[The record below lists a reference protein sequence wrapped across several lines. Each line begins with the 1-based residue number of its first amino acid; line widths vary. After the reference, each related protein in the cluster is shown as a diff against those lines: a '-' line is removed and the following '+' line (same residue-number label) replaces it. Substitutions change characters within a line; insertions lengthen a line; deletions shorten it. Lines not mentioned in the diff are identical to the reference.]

1 MNNHTLFKKKGL
13 LNITR
18 AVFPAFF
25 LLLALLFVFGSSPAL
40 AYDLEKKVVKHELEN
55 GLVVLILERHISPT
69 ISLYIIHRV
78 GALQEEEGS
87 TGAAHLL
94 EHMLFKGTKTIG
106 TKNYRQEK
114 RILDQIRKTG
124 NALDLERLKGEQADR
139 GTINGLSE
147 KLRLLQS
154 QAKGLVV
161 DNEIDRLYTENGGVD
176 LNAST
181 GQDVTTYH
189 VSLPAN
195 KVELWARIESDR
207 MTNPVFREFYS
218 ERDVVM
224 EERKQTIESAPKR
237 KLMELLLATA
247 FKAHPYRRPII
258 GWPSDVQSLS
268 MDYIEW
274 FSRTY
279 HAPNNTVI
287 AIVGDVDP
295 VKTLGIVKKYFGAI
309 NRVSLPPLRI
319 TAEPAQQGEQ
329 RIVLAADANP
339 HLLIG
344 YHKPT
349 LPSFDDYVFDVIDA
363 LLTRGRTSRLYRTLV
378 EERGI
383 AESIDTANGLPGS
396 KYPNLFVI
404 MAAPRHPHT
413 AEELEAAIHEE
424 IEKLKREPVPPLEL
438 EKVVNQFRTDL
449 IRDLDSNAGLASK
462 LSYYEAIAGDFRY
475 ITRHIQVVESIK
487 PEDIMKVARTYLVP
501 ENRTVATLVKKEN
514 P

>member
-1 MNNHTLFKKKGL
+1 MNDRTPFKKKRL
-13 LNITR
+13 LNTTL
-18 AVFPAFF
+18 AVSLILIPF
-25 LLLALLFVFGSSPAL
+25 FVFESSLSL
-40 AYDLEKKVVKHELEN
+40 AYDLDKKVVKHELEN
-55 GLVVLILERHISPT
+55 GLVVLILERHINPT
-69 ISLYIIHRV
+69 VSFYIRHKV
-78 GALQEEEGS
+78 GALQDKEGS

-124 NALDLERLKGEQADR
+124 NALDLERLKGEQANRKTIDR
-139 GTINGLSE
+139 LSGQ
-147 KLRLLQS
+147 LRDLQTR
-154 QAKGLVV
+154 AKGLMI

-195 KVELWARIESDR
+195 KMELWARIESDR
-207 MTNPVFREFYS
+207 MMNPVFREFYS
-218 ERDVVM
+218 ERDVVL
-224 EERKQTIESAPKR
+224 EERKQTIESMPKR
-237 KLMELLLATA
+237 QLMELFLATA

-258 GWPSDVQSLS
+258 GWPSDVRFLS
-268 MDYIEW
+268 MNYIEW

-287 AIVGDVDP
+287 AVVGDVDP

-309 NRVSLPPLRI
+309 KRVSLPPLRI
-319 TAEPAQQGEQ
+319 TAEPPQQGEQ
-329 RIVLAADANP
+329 RVVLAADANP

-349 LPSFDDYVFDVIDA
+349 LPSFEDYVFDIIDA

-396 KYPNLFVI
+396 LYPNLFVV

-424 IEKLKREPVPPLEL
+424 IEKLKKEPVPPREL
-438 EKVVNQFRTDL
+438 EKVVNQFRADL

-475 ITRHIQVVESIK
+475 ITRHIQVVESIT
-487 PEDIMKVARTYLVP
+487 PEDIMKAARTYLVP
-501 ENRTVATLVKKEN
+501 ENRTVATLVRRGKR
-514 P
+514 

>member
-1 MNNHTLFKKKGL
+1 MNKQGPFHKIRPLISAL
-13 LNITR
+13 
-18 AVFPAFF
+18 AV
-25 LLLALLFVFGSSPAL
+25 LSLLALFFLFGPSPSF
-40 AYDLEKKVVKHELEN
+40 AYDLEQKVVKHELEN
-55 GLVVLILERHISPT
+55 GLVVLILERRVNPT
-69 ISLYIIHRV
+69 VSLYIRHKV
-78 GALQEEEGS
+78 GALQEDEGS

-106 TKNYRQEK
+106 TKDYRREK
-114 RILDQIRKTG
+114 RILDQIRRTG
-124 NALDLERLKGEQADR
+124 NALDLERLKGERADR
-139 GTINGLSE
+139 GVIDGLSE
-147 KLRLLQS
+147 KLRRLQT
-154 QAKGLVV
+154 QAKGLMV
-161 DNEIDRLYTENGGVD
+161 DNEIDRLYTENGAVD

-181 GQDVTTYH
+181 GQDLTTYH

-195 KVELWARIESDR
+195 KLELWARIESDR
-207 MTNPVFREFYS
+207 MMNPVFREFYP

-224 EERKQTIESAPKR
+224 EERKQTVESTPKR
-237 KLMELLLATA
+237 KLTELFLATA
-247 FKAHPYRRPII
+247 FQAHPYRRPVI

-287 AIVGDVDP
+287 AVVGDVDP
-295 VKTLGIVKKYFGAI
+295 VKALGIVKKYFGAI
-309 NRVSLPPLRI
+309 KPVSLPPLRI
-319 TAEPAQQGEQ
+319 TAEPTQQGEK
-329 RIVLAADANP
+329 RVALEADANP

-383 AESIDTANGLPGS
+383 AESISTANGLPGA
-396 KYPNLFVI
+396 KYPNLFVV

-413 AEELEAAIHEE
+413 AEELEAAIHGE
-424 IEKLKREPVPPLEL
+424 IEKLKKEPVSPREL
-438 EKVVNQFRTDL
+438 EKVVNQFRADL
-449 IRDLDSNAGLASK
+449 IRDLDSNAGLAGK
-462 LSYYEAIAGDFRY
+462 LSYYEAVAGDFRY
-475 ITRHIQVVESIK
+475 ITRHIQVVESIT
-487 PEDIMKVARTYLVP
+487 PDDIMKVARNYLVP
-501 ENRTVATLVKKEN
+501 ENRTVATLVKRGK

>member
-1 MNNHTLFKKKGL
+1 MNDLNLHKKQKPLVFTLLFS
-13 LNITR
+13 
-18 AVFPAFF
+18 
-25 LLLALLFVFGSSPAL
+25 LLLALLCFIGPSHSL
-40 AYDLEKKVVKHELEN
+40 AYDLEKKVLKYELEN

-69 ISLYIIHRV
+69 VSFYIRHRV
-78 GALQEEEGS
+78 GALQEGDGS

-114 RILDQIRKTG
+114 RLLDEIRKTG
-124 NALDLERLKGEQADR
+124 NALDHERLKGEQADR
-139 GTINGLSE
+139 VTIDRLSV
-147 KLRLLQS
+147 KLRHLQS
-154 QAKGLVV
+154 QAKALMV

-181 GQDVTTYH
+181 GQDVTSYH

-195 KVELWARIESDR
+195 KMELWARVESDR
-207 MTNPVFREFYS
+207 MMNPVFREFYS

-224 EERKQTIESAPKR
+224 EERKQTIESVPQR

-258 GWPSDVQSLS
+258 GWPSDMQALS
-268 MDYIEW
+268 MGYLEW

-287 AIVGDVDP
+287 AVVGDVDP
-295 VKTLGIVKKYFGAI
+295 VKTLGIVKKYFGTI
-309 NRVSLPPLRI
+309 SRVNLPPLRI
-319 TAEPAQQGEQ
+319 TAEPPQQGEQ
-329 RIVLAADANP
+329 RVELLADANP
-339 HLLIG
+339 YLLMG

-396 KYPNLFVI
+396 KHPNLFVI
-404 MAAPRHPHT
+404 MATPRHPNT
-413 AEELEAAIHEE
+413 AEELEAAIHAET
-424 IEKLKREPVPPLEL
+424 EKLKKEPVSPREL
-438 EKVVNQFRTDL
+438 EKVVNQFRADL
-449 IRDLDSNAGLASK
+449 IRDLDSNNGLASK
-462 LSYYEAIAGDFRY
+462 LSYYEAITGDFRY

-487 PEDIMKVARTYLVP
+487 SADVMKAARTYFVP
-501 ENRTVATLVKKEN
+501 ENRTVATLVRREK